1 MIECLKVGGEYDD
14 MLRLVCTD
22 MAQYDELSDRLLNT
36 GRGVAQLS
44 SHVVL
49 AHCKENEGVPL
60 RPLLQ
65 PDDDAPNA

>member
-1 MIECLKVGGEYDD
+1 VIECLKVSGEYDD
-14 MLRLVCTD
+14 MLGLVCID
-22 MAQYDELSDRLLNT
+22 MAQYDGLSDRLLNT

-44 SHVVL
+44 SHVVR
-49 AHCKENEGVPL
+49 AHGKENDGVPL